1 MSAAIQTKSM
11 TVHFKLKKGKKQPKR
26 ILLQA
31 LEEHYGKDQVECHH
45 EAKTKELAIKVTK
58 TCDTAEQMKEELWPK
73 LKDAEVFK
81 TWEAERIMVLHADNH
96 CSYLMGDPYPG
107 Q

>member
-1 MSAAIQTKSM
+1 MSAIQTQSM
-11 TVHFKLKKGKKQPKR
+11 TVHFKLKKGKKESKK

-31 LEEHYGKDQVECHH
+31 LEEHYGMRQVECYHK
-45 EAKTKELAIKVTK
+45 AKSKELAIKVTK

-81 TWEAERIMVLHADNH
+81 TWVEERIVVVHMDTH
-96 CSYLMGDPYPG
+96 CSYLLGDPYPG